1 MKQNTAADK
10 ISGFESSCVAL
21 GEMRQIV
28 EKFNAAADAYYNDR
42 SELMTDFEWNAL
54 FDRLKVLE
62 AESGVVLSDTP
73 TVNVFADDVAGQK
86 RDGLGQRLRQDEL
99 PHQQRRQLDLRQEQE
114 GEGTQHPDH
123 FGRPLL
129 RAVLPVR
136 RKKTQQGLE
145 GKSS

>member
-42 SELMTDFEWNAL
+42 SELMTDFEWDAL

-99 PHQQRRQLDLRQEQE
+99 PHQQRRQL
-114 GEGTQHPDH
+114 
-123 FGRPLL
+123 RPPA
-129 RAVLPVR
+129 RTKR
-136 RKKTQQGLE
+136 RRNSTSRTFRKTAST
-145 GKSS
+145 SSSASETEENAARS